1 MMGGE
6 SNSGYEISEHKAEL
20 IGRRLSALLADGTVD
35 EVHRINALEI
45 AKSKAHNEIIEEELE
60 NIKKACKK
68 EHGKD
73 LVPAK
78 YPEPY
83 NTQWNETYAKKD
95 WNASYP
101 FDRENIEDFA
111 KFCLESGG
119 FSIC

>member
-1 MMGGE
+1 MTDLTQKQA
-6 SNSGYEISEHKAEL
+6 IL
-20 IGRRLSALLADGTVD
+20 IDLKNGFSITPIDAL
-35 EVHRINALEI
+35 
-45 AKSKAHNEIIEEELE
+45 
-60 NIKKACKK
+60 K

-95 WNASYP
+95 WNANYP